1 MNYFKNY
8 VSNTLAGS
16 SVQTFFESD
25 NTIKKGRVFYKVFLG
40 GEYEY
45 SLLFSNTIDSTFSD
59 GLKSRKNMVL
69 TPWEIVNMRLAVCDE
84 ITNDIKESA
93 FLNVTFNG
101 KTEKTVQSGEMFC
114 TDAVTL
120 NVKEGGYVCVETT
133 FKGFKIPHHE
143 ENIISAYTLFNNE
156 WVLNNHTP
164 FASMVG
170 IKRAP
175 KLKIGYLGDSITQ
188 GIGTKFDSYK
198 HWCAELSNKLGPD
211 YSYWNLG
218 IGYARAND
226 AASDGAWLYKVKQN
240 DLVFLCLGVN
250 DIIQGASEKQIKN
263 DLTTIV
269 NILKNEGK
277 KVILQT
283 IPPFNY
289 SGEKLSIW
297 NNLNHYINNELASK
311 VDLLFDSVEVLCES
325 SEHPQNAKYGPHPN
339 EEGTKIWANKLYFAV
354 KDFVCSKNNREF

>member
-1 MNYFKNY
+1 MQYFKNY

-16 SVQTFFESD
+16 SMQHFFESD
-25 NTIKKGRVFYKVFLG
+25 NKSHTGRVFYKVFLS
-40 GEYEY
+40 GEFQY
-45 SLLFSNTIDSTFSD
+45 SLLFSNIIDSTYDD
-59 GLKSRKNMVL
+59 GSISHKNLVL
-69 TPWEIVNMRLAVCDE
+69 GSWQIESMRLGVCESINNNIPD
-84 ITNDIKESA
+84 SA
-93 FLNVTFNG
+93 FRNVTFNG
-101 KTEKTVQSGEMFC
+101 ETSKTVNPGEFFS
-114 TDAVTL
+114 TDPVTL
-120 NVKEGGYVCVETT
+120 NVSDGGYICLETT
-133 FKGFKIPHHE
+133 FKGQKIPYHE
-143 ENIISAYTLFNNE
+143 ENIISAYTLLNNE

-188 GIGTKFDSYK
+188 GIGTKFDSYE

-240 DLVFLCLGVN
+240 DLVFVCLGVN
-250 DIIQGASEKQIKN
+250 DILQGNSEEQIKN

-354 KDFVCSKNNREF
+354 KDFVCSKNN